1 MKKIIY
7 CIFIFF
13 LFTFVIHSETPDT
26 YTHEEKTTINNYYI
40 PGHEGDIIY
49 SIGEGIVKDVSFDNN
64 KGLFIIVDY
73 KSIGLKITYC
83 NLKSAYVLKDQRIK
97 KGDKLCSIGMTG
109 YTIQTGCNIIIEI
122 DEQVFLF
129 KKTIIEN
136 DIR

>member
-13 LFTFVIHSETPDT
+13 LFTFILHSETPDT
-26 YTHEEKTTINNYYI
+26 YIPEEKTTINNFYI
-40 PGHEGDIIY
+40 PGHEGDFIY
-49 SIGEGIVKDVSFDNN
+49 SIGEGIVKDLSFDNN

-83 NLKSAYVLKDQRIK
+83 NLKSAYVLRGQKMK

-109 YTIQTGCNIIIEI
+109 YTLQTGCNIIIEI
-122 DEQVFLF
+122 DVQEFLF
-129 KKTIIEN
+129 QKKMPN
-136 DIR
+136 Y